1 MTEKVGDLLKTDIDI
16 DVTKAEN
23 SLKKLQSA
31 VKDSTSEWKQ
41 MESQMKQSGDSVS
54 ASEAKYK
61 GLSDSVE
68 KQKNVVAKLRYE
80 QQQEKRDT
88 DDSERSYQ
96 RYNTQITQAERKL
109 TSMTSQLKSAERSY
123 ELQKSGI
130 MSLNKEIKQNV
141 QETDAQVDRLKAEGR
156 ASEANKVKHEGLSN
170 TIEKQSKLYKAQ
182 KAELDRMEKSG
193 DKSTE
198 SISKQRI
205 ALNRT
210 GKELAENK
218 TSLKS
223 LNSEMRRTS
232 PNPFVRLSEKIKD
245 TNKHARKTHTIFKQ
259 VFSAN
264 IMANVAGAAWRNM
277 TMHIG
282 DAVRSGNE
290 YLEQQDK
297 MTAQWKTLA
306 GSTKGAKEM
315 TKGINEL
322 ASAAQNSAEMVNGLA
337 SQFYAVDKNKDHV
350 LELSKATLTLQD
362 AFGATDDAV
371 QNFGKQWSQMMANGK
386 VSAQDFMSFTNV
398 FPALKP
404 ALLDYERDIT
414 HNSNLTM
421 KQLNDMISQGKI
433 SSETMNKVLVDTA
446 NKNKEATENF
456 GKTIPG
462 MTRTIQST
470 MPKLIGEIEKPFYKM
485 KNPLVGS
492 ISTWVTDKNTTK
504 EFNKLGKALT
514 EALGNVTD
522 AFGGEKLD
530 AGNALDGMLQ
540 GLTKSIKSLG
550 KWTKTHQK
558 DIRKFFSNFKEK
570 TADTIKILGATMKA
584 FGAVVTP
591 LIKLMAKHPKIAG
604 TFLAGFMIANKL
616 AAPIAMMGAMA
627 GATKKMFNSFSDK
640 EGIANKG
647 LTKLWQAVKTI
658 GSKIKKAIVW
668 TAQMS
673 TKAAKAAYNGL
684 KKAVVSSAKGVGKAL
699 KWTASIATKAAKAAL
714 TGLLK
719 TAQFVGKGLKL
730 AFSFLKANP
739 FIMIITGIAAAVA
752 AFAELYKHNKKF
764 RNFVNGLVKSAQEFF
779 KGIGKWFGKAYN
791 KVMGFFKAVL
801 KFVKKDWKELLLY
814 IVNPFAGA
822 FALVY
827 KHNAKFRKAI
837 NNLVKSVVKVFKNM
851 GKNVVN
857 TFKNAWNG
865 VTKTWN
871 SFKKSFT
878 KSWSGFTGSISKSW
892 HGFLDGLGKVW
903 KNGWNAV
910 IKLWNG
916 FKKTFTKGF
925 NSFKNS
931 ITKAWNAFLK
941 VISKVWSNG
950 WNAVKKTFNKFVST
964 FKHTFNSF
972 KKFFVDTWNAMKR
985 TVTKI
990 ANSLWHAITSG
1001 VNAFFRGF
1009 KKTWNKIKG
1018 FFHNTWK
1025 GMKRIGHDAIWSLKN
1040 TFDSVLNKIHK
1051 SFSNTWNKIKSGF
1064 KSMWKG
1070 MKNLAGNGI
1079 NAVIR
1084 IPNKGISGI
1093 NGLIHDFGGP
1103 KHAIGKIPKVA
1114 FATGT
1119 GVFGNVRRAITK
1131 PTLALL
1137 NDGNDSPETGNQE
1150 MLIHPNGQSE
1160 LVQGRNTPRILGAG
1174 TEVLNAKETA
1184 MLMGMQAMPFK
1195 SGTGFWSRVWGGV
1208 TNVAGN
1214 AWDGLKNGVKKFT
1227 SMLKFI
1233 TNAVAHPVKTLN
1245 GKLNLN
1251 TKGLDA
1257 VYKDFGTG
1265 FFKKTTGQAKK
1276 WWKTLWSMASEASNA
1291 GADGGMKGDDYK
1303 YKNRVADSMP
1313 PDEWGYYIKEC
1324 VSFVANRLANL
1335 GVPAGKFSHLGNG
1348 SDWVNAKVPHMS
1360 KPKVGSVAVY
1370 GPGSEFGNHVAM
1382 VTGVQGNK
1390 ISGEEYNWSGDHKYH
1405 KYHGRKASGA
1415 TTFLDFGLSG
1425 GGGSSKSD
1433 VKADSPLAKL
1443 IKKQTGGMMGWI
1455 KKFIAPLND
1464 SSSGVDGDVHSWAD
1478 DVKKA
1483 LRKLGLSTSG
1493 AMVQRVLRQI
1503 SSESG
1508 GNPKAVQGYI
1518 PGDPNNAPQNRARG
1532 LMQVVPSTFNAN
1544 ALPGH
1549 RDIFNGYDNILA
1561 GLNYARKKYGDN
1573 LSYLG
1578 NGHGYENGGLIS
1590 NHGMYEIAERNMPE
1604 MIIPLAAEKKS
1615 RANQLLTE
1623 ANERING
1630 KSTDDSLV
1638 KQLIELMKQWK
1649 SSQDNQGDTYEININ
1664 VNADTTPATL
1674 KKIQQAVEDA
1684 ITRKQSAKTRVFG
1697 G

>member
-1 MTEKVGDLLKTDIDI
+1 MAEKVGDLLKTDIDI

-277 TMHIG
+277 TMHIV
-282 DAVRSGNE
+282 DTVRSGNE

-297 MTAQWKTLA
+297 MNAQWKTLA

-371 QNFGKQWSQMMANGK
+371 QDFGKQWSQMLANGK
-386 VSAQDFMSFTNV
+386 VSAQDFSSFTNV

-433 SSETMNKVLVDTA
+433 SSETMNKVLVSTA

-514 EALGNVTD
+514 EALGNITD

-540 GLTKSIKSLG
+540 GLTKSIKNLG
-550 KWTKTHQK
+550 KWSKTHKK
-558 DIRKFFSNFKEK
+558 DIREFFSNFKEK
-570 TADTIKILGATMKA
+570 TADTIKILGSTMKA
-584 FGAVVTP
+584 FSAVVTP
-591 LIKLMAKHPKIAG
+591 LIKLMAAHPKIAG
-604 TFLAGFMIANKL
+604 TFLAGFMVANKL

-699 KWTASIATKAAKAAL
+699 KWTASIATKAAKVAL

-764 RNFVNGLVKSAQEFF
+764 RKFVNNIVASVKIF
-779 KGIGKWFGKAYN
+779 Y
-791 KVMGFFKAVL
+791 
-801 KFVKKDWKELLLY
+801 
-814 IVNPFAGA
+814 
-822 FALVY
+822 
-827 KHNAKFRKAI
+827 
-837 NNLVKSVVKVFKNM
+837 
-851 GKNVVN
+851 KNVVKW
-857 TFKNAWNG
+857 FKNTWNG
-865 VTKTWN
+865 VIKTWN
-871 SFKKSFT
+871 S
-878 KSWSGFTGSISKSW
+878 
-892 HGFLDGLGKVW
+892 
-903 KNGWNAV
+903 
-910 IKLWNG
+910 

-931 ITKAWNAFLK
+931 ITKSWNAFLK

-972 KKFFVDTWNAMKR
+972 KNFFVDTWKAMKR

-990 ANSLWHAITSG
+990 AKSLWNAITSG
-1001 VNAFFRGF
+1001 VNAFYKSF
-1009 KKTWNKIKG
+1009 KHTWNKISS
-1018 FFHNTWK
+1018 FFSRTWK
-1025 GMKRIGHDAIWSLKN
+1025 SMKKTGHDAIWSLKN
-1040 TFDSVLNKIHK
+1040 TFDSVLGKIHDA
-1051 SFSNTWNKIKSGF
+1051 FSNTWKKIKKGF
-1064 KSMWKG
+1064 KSMWDG
-1070 MKNLAGNGI
+1070 MKTLARDGI
-1079 NAVIR
+1079 NAVIK
-1084 IPNKGISGI
+1084 IPNKGITGI
-1093 NGLIHDFGGP
+1093 NSLIHDFGGP
-1103 KHAIGKIPKVA
+1103 KHAIGKIPKVPK

-1119 GVFGNVRRAITK
+1119 GAFSGVRRAITK

-1137 NDGNDSPETGNQE
+1137 NDGNDSPETGNKE
-1150 MLIHPNGQSE
+1150 TLIHPNGAME
-1160 LVQGRNTPRILGAG
+1160 LVQGRNTKRILAPG
-1174 TEVLNAKETA
+1174 TEVLNASETA
-1184 MLMGMQAMPFK
+1184 MMLGMQAMPFK
-1195 SGTGFWSRVWGGV
+1195 SGTGFWSRAWKGV

-1276 WWKTLWSMASEASNA
+1276 WWKTLWSMASEASDS
-1291 GADGGMKGDDYK
+1291 GANGGMKGDDYR
-1303 YKNRVADSMP
+1303 YKSRGKDSGADP
-1313 PDEWGYYIKEC
+1313 WGYFFREC
-1324 VSFVANRLANL
+1324 VSFVASRLANS
-1335 GVPAGKFSHLGNG
+1335 GVSASKFSHLGNG
-1348 SDWVNAKVPHMS
+1348 RDWVNAKVPHS
-1360 KPKVGSVAVY
+1360 KKPKVGDVAVY
-1370 GPGSEFGNHVAM
+1370 AAGSEFGNHVSM
-1382 VTGVQGNK
+1382 VTSTQGGK
-1390 ISGEEYNWSGDHKYH
+1390 ISGEEYNWNGDGRYH
-1405 KYHGRKASGA
+1405 KYHGRNASGA
-1415 TTFLDFGLSG
+1415 TTFLDFGL
-1425 GGGSSKSD
+1425 GGSSKAPE
-1433 VKADSPLAKL
+1433 VKANSPMAKL
-1443 IKKQTGGMMGWI
+1443 IKRQTGGMMKWI
-1455 KKFIAPLND
+1455 QKFISPLND
-1464 SSSGVDGDVHSWAD
+1464 TASGEDNDVQSWSDA
-1478 DVKKA
+1478 VKKA
-1483 LRKLGLSTSG
+1483 LGKLGLSTSS
-1493 AMVQRVLRQI
+1493 AMVSKVLRQI
-1503 SSESG
+1503 QTESG
-1508 GNPKAVQGYI
+1508 GNAKAKQ
-1518 PGDPNNAPQNRARG
+1518 PGADPDGDGSGPALG
-1532 LMQVVPSTFNAN
+1532 LMQTKRSTFNAN

-1549 RDIFNGYDNILA
+1549 KNIFNGYDNILA
-1561 GLNYARKKYGDN
+1561 GLNYARKRYGNN
-1573 LSYLG
+1573 LSFLG
-1578 NGHGYENGGLIS
+1578 NGHGYENGGMIS

-1604 MIIPLAAEKKS
+1604 MVIPLAAEKKS

-1630 KSTDDSLV
+1630 KSTDDNLV

>member
-1 MTEKVGDLLKTDIDI
+1 MATEKVGDLLKTDIDI

-297 MTAQWKTLA
+297 MNAQWKTLA

-337 SQFYAVDKNKDHV
+337 TQFYAVDKNKDQV

-514 EALGNVTD
+514 EALGNITD

-540 GLTKSIKSLG
+540 GLTKSIKNLG
-550 KWTKTHQK
+550 KWSKTHKK
-558 DIRKFFSNFKEK
+558 DIREFFSNFKEK
-570 TADTIKILGATMKA
+570 TADTIKILGSTMKA
-584 FGAVVTP
+584 FAVVVTP
-591 LIKLMAKHPKIAG
+591 LIKLMAAHPKIAG
-604 TFLAGFMIANKL
+604 TFLAGFMVANKL

-640 EGIANKG
+640 EGIANKV

-699 KWTASIATKAAKAAL
+699 KWTASIATKAAKVAL

-764 RNFVNGLVKSAQEFF
+764 RKFVNNIVASVKSF
-779 KGIGKWFGKAYN
+779 Y
-791 KVMGFFKAVL
+791 
-801 KFVKKDWKELLLY
+801 
-814 IVNPFAGA
+814 
-822 FALVY
+822 
-827 KHNAKFRKAI
+827 
-837 NNLVKSVVKVFKNM
+837 
-851 GKNVVN
+851 KNVVKW
-857 TFKNAWNG
+857 FKNTWNG
-865 VTKTWN
+865 VIKTWN
-871 SFKKSFT
+871 S
-878 KSWSGFTGSISKSW
+878 
-892 HGFLDGLGKVW
+892 
-903 KNGWNAV
+903 
-910 IKLWNG
+910 

-925 NSFKNS
+925 NSFKKS

-990 ANSLWHAITSG
+990 AKSLWHAITSG

-1009 KKTWNKIKG
+1009 KSTWNKIKS

-1025 GMKRIGHDAIWSLKN
+1025 GMKTIGHDAIWSIKN
-1040 TFDSVLNKIHK
+1040 TFDSVLGKIHK
-1051 SFSNTWNKIKSGF
+1051 AFSNTWSKIKTGF
-1064 KSMWKG
+1064 KDMWDG
-1070 MKNLAGNGI
+1070 MKQLAQDGI
-1079 NAVIR
+1079 NAVIK
-1084 IPNKGISGI
+1084 IPNKGITGI
-1093 NGLIHDFGGP
+1093 NSLIHDFGGP

-1119 GVFGNVRRAITK
+1119 GAFGNVRRAITK

-1184 MLMGMQAMPFK
+1184 MMMGMQAMPFK
-1195 SGTGFWSRVWGGV
+1195 SGTGFWSRAWKGV

-1214 AWDGLKNGVKKFT
+1214 AWSGLKNGVKKFT

-1291 GADGGMKGDDYK
+1291 GADGGMKGDDYQ

-1313 PDEWGYYIKEC
+1313 PDKWGYFIKEC
-1324 VSFVANRLANL
+1324 VSFVASRLANS
-1335 GVPAGKFSHLGNG
+1335 GVPAHKFSHLGNG
-1348 SDWVNAKVPHMS
+1348 SEWVNAKVPHMS

-1382 VTGVQGNK
+1382 VTGVQGDK
-1390 ISGEEYNWSGDHKYH
+1390 ISGEEYNWLGKHAYH
-1405 KYHGRKASGA
+1405 KYHGRNASGA
-1415 TTFLDFGLSG
+1415 TTFLDFGL
-1425 GGGSSKSD
+1425 GGSSKAPE
-1433 VKADSPLAKL
+1433 VKANSPMAKL
-1443 IKKQTGGMMGWI
+1443 IKRQTGGMMKWI
-1455 KKFIAPLND
+1455 QKFISPLNE
-1464 SSSGVDGDVHSWAD
+1464 SSTGKDGDVHSWSD

-1483 LRKLGLSTSG
+1483 LNKLGLSTSA
-1493 AMVQRVLRQI
+1493 AMVQKVLRQI
-1503 SSESG
+1503 STESG
-1508 GNPKAVQGYI
+1508 GNPKARQ
-1518 PGDPNNAPQNRARG
+1518 PGADPDGDGSGPALG
-1532 LMQVVPSTFNAN
+1532 LMQTKRSTFNAN
-1544 ALPGH
+1544 ALSGH
-1549 RDIFNGYDNILA
+1549 KNIFNGYDNILA
-1561 GLNYARKKYGDN
+1561 GLNYARKRYGDS
-1573 LSYLG
+1573 LSFLG

-1604 MIIPLAAEKKS
+1604 MVIPLAAEKKS

-1664 VNADTTPATL
+1664 VNADTTLATL

>member
-1 MTEKVGDLLKTDIDI
+1 MAEKIGDLLKTDIDI

-371 QNFGKQWSQMMANGK
+371 QNFGKQWSQMLANGK

-404 ALLDYERDIT
+404 ALLDYEKDIT

-433 SSETMNKVLVDTA
+433 SSETMNKVLVSTA

-514 EALGNVTD
+514 EALGNITD

-530 AGNALDGMLQ
+530 AGNALDGILQ
-540 GLTKSIKSLG
+540 GLTKSIKNLG
-550 KWTKTHQK
+550 KWSKTHKK
-558 DIRKFFSNFKEK
+558 DIREFFSNFKEK
-570 TADTIKILGATMKA
+570 TADTIKILGSTMKA
-584 FGAVVTP
+584 FSAVVTP
-591 LIKLMAKHPKIAG
+591 LIKLMAAHPKIAG
-604 TFLAGFMIANKL
+604 TFLAGFMVANKL

-647 LTKLWQAVKTI
+647 LTKLWQAVKTT

-699 KWTASIATKAAKAAL
+699 KWTASIATKAAKVAL

-764 RNFVNGLVKSAQEFF
+764 RKFVNNIVASVKSF
-779 KGIGKWFGKAYN
+779 Y
-791 KVMGFFKAVL
+791 
-801 KFVKKDWKELLLY
+801 
-814 IVNPFAGA
+814 
-822 FALVY
+822 
-827 KHNAKFRKAI
+827 
-837 NNLVKSVVKVFKNM
+837 
-851 GKNVVN
+851 KNVVRL
-857 TFKNAWNG
+857 FKNTWNG
-865 VTKTWN
+865 VIKTWN
-871 SFKKSFT
+871 S
-878 KSWSGFTGSISKSW
+878 
-892 HGFLDGLGKVW
+892 
-903 KNGWNAV
+903 
-910 IKLWNG
+910 

-1001 VNAFFRGF
+1001 VNAFSRGF
-1009 KKTWNKIKG
+1009 KSTWNKIKS

-1025 GMKRIGHDAIWSLKN
+1025 GMKHIGHDAIWSLKN
-1040 TFDSVLNKIHK
+1040 TFDSVLGKIHK
-1051 SFSNTWNKIKSGF
+1051 AFSNTWKGIKSGF
-1064 KSMWKG
+1064 SDMWQG
-1070 MKNLAGNGI
+1070 MKTLARDGI
-1079 NAVIR
+1079 NAVIK
-1084 IPNKGISGI
+1084 IPNKGITGI
-1093 NGLIHDFGGP
+1093 NSLIHDFGGP
-1103 KHAIGKIPKVA
+1103 KHAIGKIPKVPK

-1119 GVFGNVRRAITK
+1119 GAFSGVRRAITK

-1184 MLMGMQAMPFK
+1184 MLMGMQAVPFK

-1303 YKNRVADSMP
+1303 YKNRVPDSMP
-1313 PDEWGYYIKEC
+1313 PDEWGYFIREC
-1324 VSFVANRLANL
+1324 VSFVANRLANS
-1335 GVPAGKFSHLGNG
+1335 GVPASKFSHLGDGRN
-1348 SDWVNAKVPHMS
+1348 WVNAKVPHS
-1360 KPKVGSVAVY
+1360 KKPKVGDVAVY
-1370 GPGSEFGNHVAM
+1370 AAGSEFGNHVAM
-1382 VTGVQGNK
+1382 VTGVQGGK
-1390 ISGEEYNWSGDHKYH
+1390 ISGEEYNWNLDHKYH
-1405 KYHGRKASGA
+1405 KYHGRNASGA
-1415 TTFLDFGLSG
+1415 TTFLDFGL
-1425 GGGSSKSD
+1425 GGSSKAPE
-1433 VKADSPLAKL
+1433 VKANSPMAKL
-1443 IKKQTGGMMGWI
+1443 IKRQTGGMMKWI
-1455 KKFIAPLND
+1455 QKFISPLND
-1464 SSSGVDGDVHSWAD
+1464 TSSGKDGNVQSWSD

-1549 RDIFNGYDNILA
+1549 HDIFNGYDNILA

-1573 LSYLG
+1573 LSFLG

-1604 MIIPLAAEKKS
+1604 MVIPLAAEKKS

-1674 KKIQQAVEDA
+1674 KKIQQAVEDS

>member
-1 MTEKVGDLLKTDIDI
+1 MAEKIGDLLKTDIDI

-245 TNKHARKTHTIFKQ
+245 TNKHARKTHGIFKQ

-514 EALGNVTD
+514 EALGNITD

-540 GLTKSIKSLG
+540 GLTKSIKNLG
-550 KWTKTHQK
+550 KWSKTHKK
-558 DIRKFFSNFKEK
+558 DIREFFSNFKEK
-570 TADTIKILGATMKA
+570 TADTIKILGSTMKA
-584 FGAVVTP
+584 FSAVVTP
-591 LIKLMAKHPKIAG
+591 LIKLMAAHPKIAG
-604 TFLAGFMIANKL
+604 TFLAGFMVANKL

-658 GSKIKKAIVW
+658 GSKIEKAIVW

-699 KWTASIATKAAKAAL
+699 KWTASIATKAAKVAL

-764 RNFVNGLVKSAQEFF
+764 RKFVNNIVASVKIF
-779 KGIGKWFGKAYN
+779 Y
-791 KVMGFFKAVL
+791 
-801 KFVKKDWKELLLY
+801 
-814 IVNPFAGA
+814 
-822 FALVY
+822 
-827 KHNAKFRKAI
+827 
-837 NNLVKSVVKVFKNM
+837 
-851 GKNVVN
+851 KNVVKW
-857 TFKNAWNG
+857 FKNTWNG
-865 VTKTWN
+865 VIKTWN
-871 SFKKSFT
+871 S
-878 KSWSGFTGSISKSW
+878 
-892 HGFLDGLGKVW
+892 
-903 KNGWNAV
+903 
-910 IKLWNG
+910 

-931 ITKAWNAFLK
+931 ITKSWNAFLK

-990 ANSLWHAITSG
+990 AKSLWNAITSG
-1001 VNAFFRGF
+1001 VNAFYKSF
-1009 KKTWNKIKG
+1009 KHTWNKISS
-1018 FFHNTWK
+1018 FFSRTWK
-1025 GMKRIGHDAIWSLKN
+1025 SMKRTGHDAIWSLKN
-1040 TFDSVLNKIHK
+1040 TFDSVLGKIHK
-1051 SFSNTWNKIKSGF
+1051 AFSNTWSKIKNGF
-1064 KSMWKG
+1064 KSMWDG
-1070 MKNLAGNGI
+1070 MKTLAGKGI
-1079 NAVIR
+1079 NAVIK
-1084 IPNKGISGI
+1084 IPNAGIRGI
-1093 NGLIHDFGGP
+1093 NSLIHDFGGP
-1103 KHAIGKIPKVA
+1103 KHAISHIPSVKY
-1114 FATGT
+1114 ATGT
-1119 GVFGNVRRAITK
+1119 GMFSNMRKAITK

-1150 MLIHPNGQSE
+1150 TLIHPNGAME
-1160 LVQGRNTPRILGAG
+1160 LVQGRNTKRILAPG

-1276 WWKTLWSMASEASNA
+1276 WWKTLWSMASEASDS
-1291 GADGGMKGDDYK
+1291 GADGGMKGDDYR
-1303 YKNRVADSMP
+1303 YKSRGKDSGADP
-1313 PDEWGYYIKEC
+1313 WGYFFREC
-1324 VSFVANRLANL
+1324 VSFVASRLANS
-1335 GVPAGKFSHLGNG
+1335 GVSASKFSHLGNG
-1348 SDWVNAKVPHMS
+1348 RDWVNAKVPHS
-1360 KPKVGSVAVY
+1360 KKPKVGDVAVY
-1370 GPGSEFGNHVAM
+1370 AAGSEFGNHVAM
-1382 VTGVQGNK
+1382 VTGTQGGK
-1390 ISGEEYNWSGDHKYH
+1390 ISGEEYNWNGDGRYH
-1405 KYHGRKASGA
+1405 KYHGRNASGA
-1415 TTFLDFGLSG
+1415 TTFLDFGL
-1425 GGGSSKSD
+1425 GGSSKAPE
-1433 VKADSPLAKL
+1433 VKANSPMAKL
-1443 IKKQTGGMMGWI
+1443 IKRQTGGMMKWI
-1455 KKFIAPLND
+1455 QKFISPLND
-1464 SSSGVDGDVHSWAD
+1464 TASGKDNDVQSWSDA
-1478 DVKKA
+1478 VKKA
-1483 LRKLGLSTSG
+1483 LGKLGLSTSS
-1493 AMVQRVLRQI
+1493 AMVSKVLRQI
-1503 SSESG
+1503 QTESG
-1508 GNPKAVQGYI
+1508 GNAKAKQ
-1518 PGDPNNAPQNRARG
+1518 PGADPDGDGSGPALG
-1532 LMQVVPSTFNAN
+1532 LMQTKRSTFNAN

-1549 RDIFNGYDNILA
+1549 KNIFNGYDNILA
-1561 GLNYARKKYGDN
+1561 GLNYARKRYGNN
-1573 LSYLG
+1573 LSFLG

-1604 MIIPLAAEKKS
+1604 MVIPLAAEKKS

-1630 KSTDDSLV
+1630 KATDDNLV

>member
-1 MTEKVGDLLKTDIDI
+1 MAEKVGDLLKTDIDI

-433 SSETMNKVLVDTA
+433 SSETMNKVLVSTA

-514 EALGNVTD
+514 QALGNITD
-522 AFGGEKLD
+522 AFGGEKID
-530 AGNALDGMLQ
+530 AGNALDGMLR
-540 GLTKSIKSLG
+540 GLTKSIKNLG
-550 KWTKTHQK
+550 KWSKTHKK
-558 DIRKFFSNFKEK
+558 DIREFFSNFKET
-570 TADTIKILGATMKA
+570 TADTIKILGSTMKA
-584 FGAVVTP
+584 FSAVVTP
-591 LIKLMAKHPKIAG
+591 LIKLMAAHPKIAG
-604 TFLAGFMIANKL
+604 TFLAGFMVANKL

-647 LTKLWQAVKTI
+647 LTKLWHAVKTI

-684 KKAVVSSAKGVGKAL
+684 KKAVVRSAKGVGKAL
-699 KWTASIATKAAKAAL
+699 KWTASIATKAAKVAL

-764 RNFVNGLVKSAQEFF
+764 RKFVNNIVASVKSF
-779 KGIGKWFGKAYN
+779 Y
-791 KVMGFFKAVL
+791 
-801 KFVKKDWKELLLY
+801 
-814 IVNPFAGA
+814 
-822 FALVY
+822 
-827 KHNAKFRKAI
+827 
-837 NNLVKSVVKVFKNM
+837 
-851 GKNVVN
+851 KNVVKW
-857 TFKNAWNG
+857 FKNTWNG
-865 VTKTWN
+865 VIKTWN
-871 SFKKSFT
+871 S
-878 KSWSGFTGSISKSW
+878 
-892 HGFLDGLGKVW
+892 
-903 KNGWNAV
+903 
-910 IKLWNG
+910 

-925 NSFKNS
+925 NSFKKS

-990 ANSLWHAITSG
+990 AKSLWHAITSG

-1009 KKTWNKIKG
+1009 KRTWNKIKS

-1040 TFDSVLNKIHK
+1040 TFDSVLGKIHK
-1051 SFSNTWNKIKSGF
+1051 AFSNTWKGIKSGF
-1064 KSMWKG
+1064 SDMWKG
-1070 MKNLAGNGI
+1070 MKTLAGKGI
-1079 NAVIR
+1079 NAVIK
-1084 IPNKGISGI
+1084 IPNKGITGI
-1093 NGLIHDFGGP
+1093 NSLIHDFGGP

-1119 GVFGNVRRAITK
+1119 GAFGNVRRAITK

-1150 MLIHPNGQSE
+1150 TLIHPNGAME
-1160 LVQGRNTPRILGAG
+1160 LVQGRNTKRILAPG
-1174 TEVLNAKETA
+1174 TEVLNASETA
-1184 MLMGMQAMPFK
+1184 MMLGMQAMPFK
-1195 SGTGFWSRVWGGV
+1195 SGTGFWSRAWKGV

-1291 GADGGMKGDDYK
+1291 GADGGMKGDDYQ

-1313 PDEWGYYIKEC
+1313 PDKWGYFIKEC
-1324 VSFVANRLANL
+1324 VSFVASRLANS
-1335 GVPAGKFSHLGNG
+1335 GVPAHKFSHLGNG
-1348 SDWVNAKVPHMS
+1348 SEWVNAKVPHMS

-1382 VTGVQGNK
+1382 VTGVQGDK
-1390 ISGEEYNWSGDHKYH
+1390 ISGEEYNWLGKHAYH
-1405 KYHGRKASGA
+1405 KYHGRNASGA
-1415 TTFLDFGLSG
+1415 TTFLDFGL
-1425 GGGSSKSD
+1425 GGSSKAPE
-1433 VKADSPLAKL
+1433 VKANSPMAKL
-1443 IKKQTGGMMGWI
+1443 IKRQTGGMMKWI
-1455 KKFIAPLND
+1455 QKFISPLNE
-1464 SSSGVDGDVHSWAD
+1464 SSTGKDGDVHSWSD

-1483 LRKLGLSTSG
+1483 LRKLGLSTS
-1493 AMVQRVLRQI
+1493 ASMVQKVLRQI
-1503 SSESG
+1503 NTESG
-1508 GNPKAVQGYI
+1508 GNPKAIGGTDGYNE
-1518 PGDPNNAPQNRARG
+1518 GHATG
-1532 LMQVVPSTFNAN
+1532 LMQVKPPTFNAN

-1549 RDIFNGYDNILA
+1549 KNILNGYDNILA
-1561 GLNYARKKYGDN
+1561 GLNYARKKYGEN
-1573 LSYLG
+1573 LSFLG

-1604 MIIPLAAEKKS
+1604 MVIPLAAEKKS

-1674 KKIQQAVEDA
+1674 KKIQQAVEDS

>member
-1 MTEKVGDLLKTDIDI
+1 MAEKIGDLLKTDIDI

-514 EALGNVTD
+514 EALGNITD

-540 GLTKSIKSLG
+540 GLTKSIKNLG
-550 KWTKTHQK
+550 KWSKTHKK
-558 DIRKFFSNFKEK
+558 DIREFFSNFKEK
-570 TADTIKILGATMKA
+570 TADTIKILGSTMKA
-584 FGAVVTP
+584 FSAVVTP
-591 LIKLMAKHPKIAG
+591 LIKLMAAHPKIAG
-604 TFLAGFMIANKL
+604 TFLAGFMVANKL

-647 LTKLWQAVKTI
+647 LTKLWHAVKTI

-668 TAQMS
+668 TAKMS

-699 KWTASIATKAAKAAL
+699 KWTASIATKAAKVAL

-764 RNFVNGLVKSAQEFF
+764 RKFVNNIVASVKSF
-779 KGIGKWFGKAYN
+779 Y
-791 KVMGFFKAVL
+791 
-801 KFVKKDWKELLLY
+801 
-814 IVNPFAGA
+814 
-822 FALVY
+822 
-827 KHNAKFRKAI
+827 
-837 NNLVKSVVKVFKNM
+837 
-851 GKNVVN
+851 KNVVKW
-857 TFKNAWNG
+857 FKNTWNG
-865 VTKTWN
+865 VIKTWN
-871 SFKKSFT
+871 S
-878 KSWSGFTGSISKSW
+878 
-892 HGFLDGLGKVW
+892 
-903 KNGWNAV
+903 
-910 IKLWNG
+910 

-1009 KKTWNKIKG
+1009 KRTWNKIKS

-1025 GMKRIGHDAIWSLKN
+1025 GMKTIGHDAIWSLKN
-1040 TFDSVLNKIHK
+1040 TFDSVLGKIHK
-1051 SFSNTWNKIKSGF
+1051 AFSNTWSKIKKGF
-1064 KSMWKG
+1064 KSMWDG
-1070 MKNLAGNGI
+1070 MKSLARDGI
-1079 NAVIR
+1079 NAVIK
-1084 IPNKGISGI
+1084 IPNKGITGI
-1093 NGLIHDFGGP
+1093 NSLIHDFGGP
-1103 KHAIGKIPKVA
+1103 KHAIGKIPKVPK

-1119 GVFGNVRRAITK
+1119 GAFSGVRRAITK

-1195 SGTGFWSRVWGGV
+1195 SGTGFWSRAWKGV

-1276 WWKTLWSMASEASNA
+1276 WWKTLWSMASEASDS
-1291 GADGGMKGDDYK
+1291 GADGGMKGDDYR
-1303 YKNRVADSMP
+1303 YKSRGKDSGADP
-1313 PDEWGYYIKEC
+1313 WGYFFREC
-1324 VSFVANRLANL
+1324 VSFVASRLANS
-1335 GVPAGKFSHLGNG
+1335 GVSASKFSHLGNG
-1348 SDWVNAKVPHMS
+1348 RDWVNAKVPHS
-1360 KPKVGSVAVY
+1360 KKPKVGDVAVY
-1370 GPGSEFGNHVAM
+1370 AAGSEFGNHVSM
-1382 VTGVQGNK
+1382 VTGTQGGK
-1390 ISGEEYNWSGDHKYH
+1390 ISGEEYNWNGDGRYH
-1405 KYHGRKASGA
+1405 KYHGRNASGA
-1415 TTFLDFGLSG
+1415 TTFLDFGL
-1425 GGGSSKSD
+1425 GGSSKAPE
-1433 VKADSPLAKL
+1433 VKANSPMAKL
-1443 IKKQTGGMMGWI
+1443 IKRQTGGMMKWI
-1455 KKFIAPLND
+1455 QKFISPLND
-1464 SSSGVDGDVHSWAD
+1464 TASGKDNDVQSWSDA
-1478 DVKKA
+1478 VKKA
-1483 LRKLGLSTSG
+1483 LGKLGLSTSS
-1493 AMVQRVLRQI
+1493 AMVSKVLRQI
-1503 SSESG
+1503 QTESG
-1508 GNPKAVQGYI
+1508 GNAKAKQ
-1518 PGDPNNAPQNRARG
+1518 PGADPDGDGSGPALG
-1532 LMQVVPSTFNAN
+1532 LMQTKRSTFNAN
-1544 ALPGH
+1544 ALSGH
-1549 RDIFNGYDNILA
+1549 HDIFNGYDNILA

-1604 MIIPLAAEKKS
+1604 MVIPLAAEKKS

-1630 KSTDDSLV
+1630 KSTDDNLV

>member
-1 MTEKVGDLLKTDIDI
+1 MAEKVGDLLKTDIDI

-232 PNPFVRLSEKIKD
+232 PNPFVRLSEKIRT
-245 TNKHARKTHTIFKQ
+245 TNKEARKTHGIFKQ

-371 QNFGKQWSQMMANGK
+371 QNFGKQWSQMLANGK

-404 ALLDYERDIT
+404 ALLDYEKDVT

-514 EALGNVTD
+514 EALGNITD

-540 GLTKSIKSLG
+540 GLTKSIRKLG
-550 KWTKTHQK
+550 KWSKTHKK
-558 DIRKFFSNFKEK
+558 DIREFFSNFKEK
-570 TADTIKILGATMKA
+570 TADTIKILGSTMKA
-584 FGAVVTP
+584 FSVVVTP
-591 LIKLMAKHPKIAG
+591 LIKLMAAHPKIAG
-604 TFLAGFMIANKL
+604 TFLAGFMVANKL

-699 KWTASIATKAAKAAL
+699 KWTASIATKAAKVAL

-764 RNFVNGLVKSAQEFF
+764 RKFVNNIVASVKSF
-779 KGIGKWFGKAYN
+779 Y
-791 KVMGFFKAVL
+791 
-801 KFVKKDWKELLLY
+801 
-814 IVNPFAGA
+814 
-822 FALVY
+822 
-827 KHNAKFRKAI
+827 
-837 NNLVKSVVKVFKNM
+837 
-851 GKNVVN
+851 KNVVKW
-857 TFKNAWNG
+857 FKNTWNG
-865 VTKTWN
+865 VIKTWN
-871 SFKKSFT
+871 S
-878 KSWSGFTGSISKSW
+878 
-892 HGFLDGLGKVW
+892 
-903 KNGWNAV
+903 
-910 IKLWNG
+910 

-931 ITKAWNAFLK
+931 ITKSWNAFLK
-941 VISKVWSNG
+941 VISKVWSKG

-1009 KKTWNKIKG
+1009 KKTWNKIKS

-1025 GMKRIGHDAIWSLKN
+1025 SMKKTGHDAIWSLKN
-1040 TFDSVLNKIHK
+1040 TFDSVLGKIHK
-1051 SFSNTWNKIKSGF
+1051 AFSNTWKGIKSGF
-1064 KSMWKG
+1064 SDMWHG
-1070 MKNLAGNGI
+1070 MKTLAGKGI
-1079 NAVIR
+1079 NAVIK
-1084 IPNKGISGI
+1084 IPNAGIRGI

-1103 KHAIGKIPKVA
+1103 KHAISHIPSVKY
-1114 FATGT
+1114 ATGT
-1119 GVFGNVRRAITK
+1119 GMFSNMRKAITK

-1150 MLIHPNGQSE
+1150 TLIHPNGAME
-1160 LVQGRNTPRILGAG
+1160 LVQGRNTKRILAPG
-1174 TEVLNAKETA
+1174 TEVLNASETA
-1184 MLMGMQAMPFK
+1184 MMLGMQAMPFK

-1214 AWDGLKNGVKKFT
+1214 AWSGLKNGVKKFT

-1245 GKLNLN
+1245 SKMNLS

-1257 VYKDFGTG
+1257 VYKDIGG
-1265 FFKKTTGQAKK
+1265 GLFKNTKGQAKK
-1276 WWKTLWSMASEASNA
+1276 WWKTLWSMASESSSA
-1291 GADGGMKGDDYK
+1291 GADGGMKGDDYRW
-1303 YKNRVADSMP
+1303 KNRVADSGNGDP
-1313 PDEWGYYIKEC
+1313 FGYFFKEC
-1324 VSFVANRLANL
+1324 VSFVASRLANS
-1335 GVPAGKFSHLGNG
+1335 GVSPSKFSHLGSG
-1348 SDWVNAKVPHMS
+1348 YQWVNARVPHMS

-1370 GPGSEFGNHVAM
+1370 SNGSQFGNHVAM

-1390 ISGEEYNWSGDHKYH
+1390 ISGEEYNWNNNHRYH
-1405 KYHGRKASGA
+1405 QYHGRPASGA
-1415 TTFLDFGLSG
+1415 TTFLDFGL
-1425 GGGSSKSD
+1425 GGGSKAPE
-1433 VKADSPLAKL
+1433 VKANSPMAKL
-1443 IKKQTGGMMGWI
+1443 IKRQTGGMMKWI
-1455 KKFIAPLND
+1455 SKFIAPLNEESGEPGSGTQALPSGSHKNWLKQAGIHGNFD
-1464 SSSGVDGDVHSWAD
+1464 KWNFIINHESGWNPRAQNPSSSAYGIG
-1478 DVKKA
+1478 
-1483 LRKLGLSTSG
+1483 
-1493 AMVQRVLRQI
+1493 Q
-1503 SSESG
+1503 
-1508 GNPKAVQGYI
+1508 
-1518 PGDPNNAPQNRARG
+1518 
-1532 LMQVVPSTFNAN
+1532 
-1544 ALPGH
+1544 ALPPSKMASFGS
-1549 RDIFNGYDNILA
+1549 DYMTNPITQLKWMKSYVNGRYGGINGA
-1561 GLNYARKKYGDN
+1561 YRWWKSHNWYA
-1573 LSYLG
+1573 
-1578 NGHGYENGGLIS
+1578 NGGLITNDS
-1590 NHGMYEIAERNMPE
+1590 VIRVAEQNKPE

>member
-1 MTEKVGDLLKTDIDI
+1 MAEKVGDLLKTDIDI

-232 PNPFVRLSEKIKD
+232 PNPFVRLSEKIRT
-245 TNKHARKTHTIFKQ
+245 TNKEARKTHGIFKQ

-297 MTAQWKTLA
+297 MNAQWKTLA

-337 SQFYAVDKNKDHV
+337 SQFYAVDKNKDQV

-514 EALGNVTD
+514 EALGNITD

-540 GLTKSIKSLG
+540 GLTKSIKNLG
-550 KWTKTHQK
+550 KWSKTHKK
-558 DIRKFFSNFKEK
+558 DIREFFSNFKEK
-570 TADTIKILGATMKA
+570 TADTIKILGSTMKA
-584 FGAVVTP
+584 FAVVVTP
-591 LIKLMAKHPKIAG
+591 LIKLMAAHPKIAG
-604 TFLAGFMIANKL
+604 TFLAGFMVANKL

-673 TKAAKAAYNGL
+673 TKAAK
-684 KKAVVSSAKGVGKAL
+684 V
-699 KWTASIATKAAKAAL
+699 AL

-764 RNFVNGLVKSAQEFF
+764 RKFVNNIVASVKSF
-779 KGIGKWFGKAYN
+779 Y
-791 KVMGFFKAVL
+791 
-801 KFVKKDWKELLLY
+801 
-814 IVNPFAGA
+814 
-822 FALVY
+822 
-827 KHNAKFRKAI
+827 
-837 NNLVKSVVKVFKNM
+837 
-851 GKNVVN
+851 KNVVKW
-857 TFKNAWNG
+857 FKNTWNG
-865 VTKTWN
+865 VIKTWN
-871 SFKKSFT
+871 S
-878 KSWSGFTGSISKSW
+878 
-892 HGFLDGLGKVW
+892 
-903 KNGWNAV
+903 
-910 IKLWNG
+910 

-925 NSFKNS
+925 NSFKKS

-950 WNAVKKTFNKFVST
+950 WNAVKKTFNKFVSV

-972 KKFFVDTWNAMKR
+972 KKFFVNTWNAMKK

-990 ANSLWHAITSG
+990 AKSLWNAITRG
-1001 VNAFFRGF
+1001 VNSFFRGF
-1009 KKTWNKIKG
+1009 KRTWNKIKS

-1025 GMKRIGHDAIWSLKN
+1025 GMKTIGHDAIWSIKN
-1040 TFDSVLNKIHK
+1040 TFDSVLGKIHK
-1051 SFSNTWNKIKSGF
+1051 AFSNTWSKIKKGF
-1064 KSMWKG
+1064 KSMWDG
-1070 MKNLAGNGI
+1070 MKSLARDGI
-1079 NAVIR
+1079 NAVIK
-1084 IPNKGISGI
+1084 IPNKGITGI
-1093 NGLIHDFGGP
+1093 NSLIHDFGGP
-1103 KHAIGKIPKVA
+1103 KHAIGKIPKVPK

-1119 GVFGNVRRAITK
+1119 GAFSGVRRAINK
-1131 PTLALL
+1131 PTLAVL

-1214 AWDGLKNGVKKFT
+1214 AWSGLKNGVKKFT

-1303 YKNRVADSMP
+1303 YKNRVPDSMP
-1313 PDEWGYYIKEC
+1313 PDEWGYFIREC
-1324 VSFVANRLANL
+1324 VSFVANRLANS
-1335 GVPAGKFSHLGNG
+1335 GVPASKFSHLGDGRN
-1348 SDWVNAKVPHMS
+1348 WVNAKVPHS
-1360 KPKVGSVAVY
+1360 KTPKVGDVAVY
-1370 GPGSEFGNHVAM
+1370 AAGSEFGNHVAM
-1382 VTGVQGNK
+1382 VTGVQGGK
-1390 ISGEEYNWSGDHKYH
+1390 ISGEEYNWNLDHKYH
-1405 KYHGRKASGA
+1405 KYHGRNASGA
-1415 TTFLDFGLSG
+1415 TTFLDFGL
-1425 GGGSSKSD
+1425 GGSSKAPE
-1433 VKADSPLAKL
+1433 VKANSPMAKL
-1443 IKKQTGGMMGWI
+1443 IKRQTGGMMKWI
-1455 KKFIAPLND
+1455 QKFISPLND
-1464 SSSGVDGDVHSWAD
+1464 TSSGKDGNVQSWSD

-1549 RDIFNGYDNILA
+1549 HDIFNGYDNILA

-1604 MIIPLAAEKKS
+1604 MVIPLAAEKKS

-1649 SSQDNQGDTYEININ
+1649 NSQDNQGDTYEININ

>member
-1 MTEKVGDLLKTDIDI
+1 MAEKVGDLLKTDIDI

-371 QNFGKQWSQMMANGK
+371 QNFGKQWSQMLANGK

-433 SSETMNKVLVDTA
+433 SSETMNKVLVSTA

-514 EALGNVTD
+514 QALGNITD
-522 AFGGEKLD
+522 AFGGEKID
-530 AGNALDGMLQ
+530 AGNALDGMLK
-540 GLTKSIKSLG
+540 GLTKSIKNLG
-550 KWTKTHQK
+550 KWSKTHKK
-558 DIRKFFSNFKEK
+558 DIREFFSNFKET
-570 TADTIKILGATMKA
+570 TADTIKILGSTMKA
-584 FGAVVTP
+584 FSAVVTP
-591 LIKLMAKHPKIAG
+591 LIKLMAAHPKIAG
-604 TFLAGFMIANKL
+604 TFLAGFMVANKL

-647 LTKLWQAVKTI
+647 LTKLWQAVKTT

-699 KWTASIATKAAKAAL
+699 KWTASIATKAAKVAL

-764 RNFVNGLVKSAQEFF
+764 RKFVNNIVASVKSF
-779 KGIGKWFGKAYN
+779 Y
-791 KVMGFFKAVL
+791 
-801 KFVKKDWKELLLY
+801 
-814 IVNPFAGA
+814 
-822 FALVY
+822 
-827 KHNAKFRKAI
+827 
-837 NNLVKSVVKVFKNM
+837 
-851 GKNVVN
+851 KNVVKL
-857 TFKNAWNG
+857 FKNTLNG
-865 VTKTWN
+865 VIKTWN
-871 SFKKSFT
+871 S
-878 KSWSGFTGSISKSW
+878 
-892 HGFLDGLGKVW
+892 
-903 KNGWNAV
+903 
-910 IKLWNG
+910 

-925 NSFKNS
+925 NSFKKS

-1009 KKTWNKIKG
+1009 KKTWNKIKS

-1025 GMKRIGHDAIWSLKN
+1025 SMKKTGHDAIWSLKN
-1040 TFDSVLNKIHK
+1040 TFDSVLGKIHK
-1051 SFSNTWNKIKSGF
+1051 AFSNTWKGIKSGF
-1064 KSMWKG
+1064 KDMWDG
-1070 MKNLAGNGI
+1070 MKSLARDGI
-1079 NAVIR
+1079 NAVIK
-1084 IPNKGISGI
+1084 IPNKGITGI
-1093 NGLIHDFGGP
+1093 NSLIHDFGGP
-1103 KHAIGKIPKVA
+1103 KHAIGKIPKVPK

-1119 GVFGNVRRAITK
+1119 GAFSGVRRAITK
-1131 PTLALL
+1131 PTLAVL

-1257 VYKDFGTG
+1257 VYKDFGSG

-1291 GADGGMKGDDYK
+1291 GADGGMKGDDYR
-1303 YKNRVADSMP
+1303 YKSRGKDSGADP
-1313 PDEWGYYIKEC
+1313 WGYFFREC
-1324 VSFVANRLANL
+1324 VSFVASRLANS
-1335 GVPAGKFSHLGNG
+1335 GVSASKFSHLGNG
-1348 SDWVNAKVPHMS
+1348 RDWVNAKVPHS
-1360 KPKVGSVAVY
+1360 KKPKVGDVAVY
-1370 GPGSEFGNHVAM
+1370 AAGSEFGNHAAM

-1390 ISGEEYNWSGDHKYH
+1390 ISGEEYNWNGDGRYH
-1405 KYHGRKASGA
+1405 KYHGRNASGA
-1415 TTFLDFGLSG
+1415 TTFLDFGL
-1425 GGGSSKSD
+1425 GGSSKAPE
-1433 VKADSPLAKL
+1433 VKANSPMAKL
-1443 IKKQTGGMMGWI
+1443 IKRQTGGMMKWI
-1455 KKFIAPLND
+1455 QKFISPLND
-1464 SSSGVDGDVHSWAD
+1464 TASGKDNDVQSWSDA
-1478 DVKKA
+1478 VKKA
-1483 LRKLGLSTSG
+1483 LGKLGLSKSS
-1493 AMVQRVLRQI
+1493 AMVSKVLRQI
-1503 SSESG
+1503 QTESG
-1508 GNPKAVQGYI
+1508 GNAKAKQ
-1518 PGDPNNAPQNRARG
+1518 PGADPDGDGSGPALG
-1532 LMQVVPSTFNAN
+1532 LMQTKRSTFNAN
-1544 ALPGH
+1544 ALSGH
-1549 RDIFNGYDNILA
+1549 HNIFNGYDNILA
-1561 GLNYARKKYGDN
+1561 GLNYARKRYGNN
-1573 LSYLG
+1573 LSFLG
-1578 NGHGYENGGLIS
+1578 NGHGYENGGMIS

-1604 MIIPLAAEKKS
+1604 MVIPLAAEKKS

-1674 KKIQQAVEDA
+1674 KKIQQAVEDS

>member
-1 MTEKVGDLLKTDIDI
+1 MATEKVGDLLKTDIDI

-130 MSLNKEIKQNV
+130 MSLNKEIQQNV
-141 QETDAQVDRLKAEGR
+141 KETDAQVERLKAEGK
-156 ASEANKVKHEGLSN
+156 ASEANKAKHEGLSN
-170 TIEKQSKLYKAQ
+170 TIEKQTKLYDKQ
-182 KAELDRMEKSG
+182 SDELKRMEKSG
-193 DKSTE
+193 DASAD

-210 GKELAENK
+210 GKELAENQ

-232 PNPFVRLSEKIKD
+232 ANPFVRLSEKIKD

-264 IMANVAGAAWRNM
+264 VMANVAGAAWRNM

-337 SQFYAVDKNKDHV
+337 SQFYAVDKNKDQV

-514 EALGNVTD
+514 EALGNITD

-550 KWTKTHQK
+550 KWSKTHKK
-558 DIRKFFSNFKEK
+558 DIREFFSNFKEK
-570 TADTIKILGATMKA
+570 TADTVKILGSTMKA
-584 FGAVVTP
+584 FAVVVTP
-591 LIKLMAKHPKIAG
+591 LIKLMAAHPKIAG
-604 TFLAGFMIANKL
+604 TFLAGFMVANKL

-699 KWTASIATKAAKAAL
+699 KWTASIATKAAKVAL

-739 FIMIITGIAAAVA
+739 FIMIITGIAVAVA

-764 RNFVNGLVKSAQEFF
+764 RKFVNNIVASVKSF
-779 KGIGKWFGKAYN
+779 Y
-791 KVMGFFKAVL
+791 
-801 KFVKKDWKELLLY
+801 
-814 IVNPFAGA
+814 
-822 FALVY
+822 
-827 KHNAKFRKAI
+827 
-837 NNLVKSVVKVFKNM
+837 
-851 GKNVVN
+851 KNVVKW
-857 TFKNAWNG
+857 FKNTWNG
-865 VTKTWN
+865 VIKTWN
-871 SFKKSFT
+871 S
-878 KSWSGFTGSISKSW
+878 
-892 HGFLDGLGKVW
+892 
-903 KNGWNAV
+903 
-910 IKLWNG
+910 

-925 NSFKNS
+925 NSFKKS

-950 WNAVKKTFNKFVST
+950 WNAVKKTFNKFVSV

-972 KKFFVDTWNAMKR
+972 KKFFANTWNAMKS

-990 ANSLWHAITSG
+990 AKSLWKAITSG
-1001 VNAFFRGF
+1001 VNSLFRGF
-1009 KKTWNKIKG
+1009 KRTWNKIKS

-1025 GMKRIGHDAIWSLKN
+1025 GMKKTGHDAIWSIKN
-1040 TFDSVLNKIHK
+1040 TFDSVLGKIHDA
-1051 SFSNTWNKIKSGF
+1051 FSNTWEKIKKGF
-1064 KSMWKG
+1064 KSMWDG
-1070 MKNLAGNGI
+1070 MKQLAQDGI
-1079 NAVIR
+1079 NAVIK
-1084 IPNKGISGI
+1084 IPNKGITGI
-1093 NGLIHDFGGP
+1093 NSLIHDFGGP

-1119 GVFGNVRRAITK
+1119 GAFGNVRRAITK

-1184 MLMGMQAMPFK
+1184 MMMGMQAMPFK

-1214 AWDGLKNGVKKFT
+1214 AWSGLKNGVKKFT

-1257 VYKDFGTG
+1257 VYKDFGGG

-1276 WWKTLWSMASEASNA
+1276 WWKTLWSMASESSNA

-1335 GVPAGKFSHLGNG
+1335 GVPASKFSYLGNG
-1348 SDWVNAKVPHMS
+1348 MDWVNAKVPHMS

-1370 GPGSEFGNHVAM
+1370 GPGSEFGNHAAM

-1390 ISGEEYNWSGDHKYH
+1390 ISGEEYNWLGKHAYH
-1405 KYHGRKASGA
+1405 TYHGRNASGA

-1425 GGGSSKSD
+1425 GGGDKTPE
-1433 VKADSPLAKL
+1433 VKTNSPLAKL
-1443 IKKQTGGMMGWI
+1443 IKRQTGGMMKWI
-1455 KKFIAPLND
+1455 SKFISPLNE
-1464 SSSGVDGDVHSWAD
+1464 SSTGKDGDVHSWSD

-1483 LRKLGLSTSG
+1483 LRKLGLSTS
-1493 AMVQRVLRQI
+1493 APMVQKVLRQI
-1503 SSESG
+1503 GTESG
-1508 GNPKAVQGYI
+1508 GNPKAKQ
-1518 PGDPNNAPQNRARG
+1518 PGADPDGDGSGPALG
-1532 LMQVVPSTFNAN
+1532 LMQTKRSTFNAN
-1544 ALPGH
+1544 ALSGH
-1549 RDIFNGYDNILA
+1549 KNIFNGYDNILA
-1561 GLNYARKKYGDN
+1561 GLNYARKRYGNN
-1573 LSYLG
+1573 LSFLG
-1578 NGHGYENGGLIS
+1578 NGHGYENGGLINS
-1590 NHGMYEIAERNMPE
+1590 HGMYEIAERNMPE
-1604 MIIPLAAEKKS
+1604 MVIPLAAEKKS

-1630 KSTDDSLV
+1630 QATDDNLV

-1649 SSQDNQGDTYEININ
+1649 NSQDNQGDTYEININ

>member
-1 MTEKVGDLLKTDIDI
+1 MAEKIGDLLKTDIDI

-514 EALGNVTD
+514 EALGNITD

-540 GLTKSIKSLG
+540 GLTKSIKNLG
-550 KWTKTHQK
+550 KWSKTHKK
-558 DIRKFFSNFKEK
+558 DIREFFSNFKEK
-570 TADTIKILGATMKA
+570 TADTIKILGSTMKA
-584 FGAVVTP
+584 FSAVVTP
-591 LIKLMAKHPKIAG
+591 LIKLMAAHPKIAG
-604 TFLAGFMIANKL
+604 TFLAGFMVANKL

-764 RNFVNGLVKSAQEFF
+764 RKFVNNIVASVKSF
-779 KGIGKWFGKAYN
+779 Y
-791 KVMGFFKAVL
+791 
-801 KFVKKDWKELLLY
+801 
-814 IVNPFAGA
+814 
-822 FALVY
+822 
-827 KHNAKFRKAI
+827 
-837 NNLVKSVVKVFKNM
+837 
-851 GKNVVN
+851 KNVVRL
-857 TFKNAWNG
+857 FKNTWNG
-865 VTKTWN
+865 VIKTWN
-871 SFKKSFT
+871 S
-878 KSWSGFTGSISKSW
+878 
-892 HGFLDGLGKVW
+892 
-903 KNGWNAV
+903 
-910 IKLWNG
+910 

-925 NSFKNS
+925 NSFKKS

-1001 VNAFFRGF
+1001 VNAFSRGF
-1009 KKTWNKIKG
+1009 KRTWNKIKS

-1040 TFDSVLNKIHK
+1040 TFDSVLGKIHK
-1051 SFSNTWNKIKSGF
+1051 AFSNTWSKIKKGF
-1064 KSMWKG
+1064 KSMWDG
-1070 MKNLAGNGI
+1070 MKSLARDGI
-1079 NAVIR
+1079 NAVIK
-1084 IPNKGISGI
+1084 IPNKGITGI
-1093 NGLIHDFGGP
+1093 NSLIHDFGGP
-1103 KHAIGKIPKVA
+1103 KHAIGKIPKVPK

-1119 GVFGNVRRAITK
+1119 GAFSGVRRAITK

-1184 MLMGMQAMPFK
+1184 MIMGMQAMPFK
-1195 SGTGFWSRVWGGV
+1195 SGTGFWSRAWKGV

-1291 GADGGMKGDDYK
+1291 GADGGMKGDDYR
-1303 YKNRVADSMP
+1303 YKNKSKDEGMP
-1313 PDEWGYYIKEC
+1313 SGDAWGYFFREC
-1324 VSFVANRLANL
+1324 VSFVASRLANS
-1335 GVPAGKFSHLGNG
+1335 GVSPSKFSHLGNG
-1348 SDWVNAKVPHMS
+1348 SDWVNARVPHMS

-1370 GPGSEFGNHVAM
+1370 STGSQFGNHVAM
-1382 VTGVQGNK
+1382 VTGVQGDK
-1390 ISGEEYNWSGDHKYH
+1390 ISGEEYNFNNNGKYH
-1405 KYHGRKASGA
+1405 QYHGRPASGA
-1415 TTFLDFGLSG
+1415 TTFLDFGL
-1425 GGGSSKSD
+1425 GGGSKAPE
-1433 VKADSPLAKL
+1433 VKANSPMAKL
-1443 IKKQTGGMMGWI
+1443 IKRQTGGMMKWI
-1455 KKFIAPLND
+1455 SKFIAPLNEESGEPGSGTQALPSGSHKNWLKQAGIHGNFD
-1464 SSSGVDGDVHSWAD
+1464 KWNFIINHESGWNPRAQNPSSSAYGIG
-1478 DVKKA
+1478 
-1483 LRKLGLSTSG
+1483 
-1493 AMVQRVLRQI
+1493 Q
-1503 SSESG
+1503 
-1508 GNPKAVQGYI
+1508 
-1518 PGDPNNAPQNRARG
+1518 
-1532 LMQVVPSTFNAN
+1532 
-1544 ALPGH
+1544 ALPPSKMASFGS
-1549 RDIFNGYDNILA
+1549 DYMTNPITQLKWMKSYVNGRYGGINGA
-1561 GLNYARKKYGDN
+1561 YRWWKSHNWYA
-1573 LSYLG
+1573 
-1578 NGHGYENGGLIS
+1578 NGGLITNDS
-1590 NHGMYEIAERNMPE
+1590 VIRVAEQNKPE
-1604 MIIPLAAEKKS
+1604 MVIPLAAEKKS

-1649 SSQDNQGDTYEININ
+1649 NSQDNQGDTYEININ